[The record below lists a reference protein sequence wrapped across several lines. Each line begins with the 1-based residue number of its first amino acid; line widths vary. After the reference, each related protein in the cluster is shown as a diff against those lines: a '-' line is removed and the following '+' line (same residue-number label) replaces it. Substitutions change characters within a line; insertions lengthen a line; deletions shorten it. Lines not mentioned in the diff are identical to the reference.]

1 MKETEVTVAQ
11 DVAHTVDASSG
22 KHAIADKADGNVN
35 DVNPSIEKDG
45 ANLEKPATIANYFVS
60 VHKNYRLPDRD
71 R

>member
-35 DVNPSIEKDG
+35 NVNPSVETDG
-45 ANLEKPATIANYFVS
+45 ASLEKEATIANYFVGAQQQWTAG
-60 VHKNYRLPDRD
+60 
-71 R
+71 